1 MRTLLLSLLL
11 LAMPVTVF
19 PQKAFRPVKAAM
31 KAKNYKE
38 VLNLVTK
45 LREDSVYQNHPKLC
59 IYSIE
64 AQRGLNDAENMKLYL
79 KRSYDTIAFFS
90 TTHQIIREA
99 VKLDSIERALQQTEN
114 KKPKQTHLVSEML
127 RLYFPNLNA
136 ATRFYYKK
144 RKFNEAMDYL
154 RTCLD
159 LPHTTL
165 GEEVELSAKNDTVNA
180 VLYLTSAYN
189 LKQYKEVHRYEPL
202 ALLNAKTRLSV
213 VDCLVRTADAE
224 NDTATYRKWLTYG
237 WDNYPQQPLF
247 FTRLIDYYVKQNNYQ
262 HIVDLTKVQLGN
274 DSTDASALL
283 AQCLAYLNLNNL
295 DECFHSGIRLLQVD
309 STNVDANYYIGASYV
324 SKALQVVL
332 PDNPT
337 KESYRQARAQQK
349 AYYIKAEPFL
359 ERYRALAPQSKNR
372 WAPLLYKVYLALN
385 KGKKFAEIEKL
396 L

>member
-1 MRTLLLSLLL
+1 
-11 LAMPVTVF
+11 
-19 PQKAFRPVKAAM
+19 
-31 KAKNYKE
+31 
-38 VLNLVTK
+38 
-45 LREDSVYQNHPKLC
+45 
-59 IYSIE
+59 
-64 AQRGLNDAENMKLYL
+64 
-79 KRSYDTIAFFS
+79 
-90 TTHQIIREA
+90 
-99 VKLDSIERALQQTEN
+99 
-114 KKPKQTHLVSEML
+114 
-127 RLYFPNLNA
+127 
-136 ATRFYYKK
+136 
-144 RKFNEAMDYL
+144 MDYL

-165 GEEVELSAKNDTVNA
+165 GEEVKLSAKNDTVNA

-262 HIVDLTKVQLGN
+262 HIVDLAKVQLGN
-274 DSTDASALL
+274 DSTDESALL

-295 DECFHSGIRLLQVD
+295 DECIHSGIRLLQVD

-332 PDNPT
+332 PDNPS

-349 AYYIKAEPFL
+349 AYYIKAEPFWNAT
-359 ERYRALAPQSKNR
+359 EPWPHSRKTAGHPYYIKCTWHSIK
-372 WAPLLYKVYLALN
+372 
-385 KGKKFAEIEKL
+385 EKSL
-396 L
+396 PK

>member
-1 MRTLLLSLLL
+1 MRKLLLSFLI
-11 LAMPVTVF
+11 LALPITAF
-19 PQKAFRPVKAAM
+19 SQKAFRPVKAAM

-38 VLNLVTK
+38 VLNQVTK
-45 LREDSVYQNHPKLC
+45 LREDSVYRNHPKLC

-64 AQRGLNDAENMKLYL
+64 AQRALNDAENMKLYL

-99 VKLDSIERALQQTEN
+99 VKLDSIERALQQYER
-114 KKPKQTHLVSEML
+114 KKPKQSHFVSEML

-136 ATRFYYKK
+136 ATRFYYKH
-144 RKFNEAMDYL
+144 RKFKEAMDYL

-165 GEEVELSAKNDTVNA
+165 GEEVKLSAKNDTVNA

-202 ALLNAKTRLSV
+202 ALLNAKTRLAV
-213 VDCLVRTADAE
+213 VDCLVRTAEAE

-237 WDNYPQQPLF
+237 WNNYPQQPLF
-247 FTRLIDYYVKQNNYQ
+247 FTRLIDYYVKRNNYS
-262 HIVDLTKVQLGN
+262 HIVDLTNVQLEN
-274 DSTDASALL
+274 DSTDGSALL
-283 AQCLAYLNLNNL
+283 AQCLAYLNLNRL
-295 DECFHSGIRLLQVD
+295 DDCIRAGVQLLQVD
-309 STNVDANYYIGASYV
+309 SANVDANYYIGASYV
-324 SKALQVVL
+324 SKALQVKL
-332 PDNPT
+332 PDNPLN
-337 KESYRQARAQQK
+337 ENYRRARAQQK
-349 AYYIKAEPFL
+349 ECYVKAEPFL

-385 KGKKFAEIEKL
+385 KGTKFAEIEKL